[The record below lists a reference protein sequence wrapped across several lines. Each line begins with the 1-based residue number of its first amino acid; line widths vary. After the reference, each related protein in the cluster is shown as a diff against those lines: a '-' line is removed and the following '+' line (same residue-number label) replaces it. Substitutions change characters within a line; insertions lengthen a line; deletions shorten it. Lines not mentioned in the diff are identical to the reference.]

1 VQSVR
6 SSMVLTLLGAAT
18 AAVLVPA
25 MSPAVDRLPVKVLPT
40 AGPPKISQ
48 AHVKPE
54 ALEWLM
60 TGDYLTGLH
69 WRHWATR
76 RAAGRGTY
84 HLNRCD
90 PSCGGGPYVTIRGQL
105 TLSHIVTCHG
115 VRLYTTATARYLHHH
130 RWRKATGLG
139 EPPNPC
145 DS

>member
-1 VQSVR
+1 
-6 SSMVLTLLGAAT
+6 VLTRLAAAT

-25 MSPAVDRLPVKVLPT
+25 TSLAADRAPVKVLPT

-48 AHVKPE
+48 AQIKPE

-60 TGDYLTGLH
+60 TGDYLTGLRWH
-69 WRHWATR
+69 RWAER
-76 RAAGRGTY
+76 RATARGTY

-90 PSCGGGPYVTIRGQL
+90 PSCGGGPYVTMRGQV

-115 VRLYTTATARYLHHH
+115 VRLYTRATARYLAHH

-145 DS
+145 GS